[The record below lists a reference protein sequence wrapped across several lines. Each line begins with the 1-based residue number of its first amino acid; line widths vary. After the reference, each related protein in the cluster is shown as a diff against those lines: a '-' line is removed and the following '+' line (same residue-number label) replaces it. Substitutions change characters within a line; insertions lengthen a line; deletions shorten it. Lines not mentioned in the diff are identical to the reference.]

1 MEQVLQ
7 DLDAA
12 GGIIY
17 VSLRYFIAGADR
29 DDRIGEGKEDANHL
43 ITLATR
49 AAGRR
54 PHLSVFGTDYPTP
67 DGTCIRD
74 YIHVDDLAAAHVL
87 ALEALEQGSPTA
99 TYNLGSGRGYS
110 VLEVIK
116 AAEKV
121 TGKKV
126 PYRVGPRRPGD
137 PAVLV
142 ASAEKA
148 MAELG
153 CGRGILV
160 WRKLSPLPRSGTAT
174 TPMGFCQL

>member
-1 MEQVLQ
+1 M
-7 DLDAA
+7 
-12 GGIIY
+12 
-17 VSLRYFIAGADR
+17 
-29 DDRIGEGKEDANHL
+29 
-43 ITLATR
+43 
-49 AAGRR
+49 
-54 PHLSVFGTDYPTP
+54 
-67 DGTCIRD
+67 RD

-99 TYNLGSGRGYS
+99 AYNLGSGRGYS

-121 TGKKV
+121 TLKKV
-126 PYRVGPRRPGD
+126 PYRVGLRRPGD

-153 CGRGILV
+153 WQLRYTSLEEIIATA
-160 WRKLSPLPRSGTAT
+160 WMWHSSRSGGYSQGNSKHSVTVE
-174 TPMGFCQL
+174 

>member
-1 MEQVLQ
+1 M
-7 DLDAA
+7 ASYSRA
-12 GGIIY
+12 YNFRAI
-17 VSLRYFIAGADR
+17 SLRYFNAAGASSAGD
-29 DDRIGEGKEDANHL
+29 IGEDHDPETHL
-43 ITLATR
+43 IPLVLR
-49 AAGRR
+49 AIMTGEE
-54 PHLSVFGTDYPTP
+54 LTVFGDDYPTP
-67 DGTCIRD
+67 DGTAVRD

-99 TYNLGSGRGYS
+99 AYNLGSGRGYS

-153 CGRGILV
+153 
-160 WRKLSPLPRSGTAT
+160 WRPRYTELEDIIATAWQWHRRR
-174 TPMGFCQL
+174 PRVS